1 MGGLSSQILI
11 NPQAGAL
18 PLVSINR
25 ENIYF
30 LFNNLQRLQTFGD
43 KDEFLLN
50 CLVSL

>member
-18 PLVSINR
+18 PSVSINR

-30 LFNNLQRLQTFGD
+30 LFNNLRTLQTYGD
-43 KDEFLLN
+43 KDEFILN
-50 CLVSL
+50 GPVSL